1 MRRPGTEAVAAGTIR
16 AVSRPGSRTG
26 EAVLRRLLQASG
38 PAALAGTVTLLLAS
52 CAAPGTPPAAPTPAP
67 PVTAPPRTGAPPVT
81 GPNAPVSGAPAQPAA
96 VANETATRPSLGLFS
111 HIKAPADLDPAFE
124 LTASGVQ
131 IFRCEPDKDGHHWAF
146 RLPEAELRDS
156 KGQIVGRHGAQY
168 SFEHLDGS
176 RLLGSI
182 VGYDSASSDGAVP
195 WLLLQTRSYGQG
207 DFERITYVQR
217 VDTQGGMPPKQCG
230 AEQSNQVLRVPFSAK
245 FVFYRPH

>member
-1 MRRPGTEAVAAGTIR
+1 MRHPDTVAA
-16 AVSRPGSRTG
+16 AVRKFSCQRQRWSRSFPGART
-26 EAVLRRLLQASG
+26 
-38 PAALAGTVTLLLAS
+38 AACAGILLLAS
-52 CAAPGTPPAAPTPAP
+52 CAAPPAGVPAP
-67 PVTAPPRTGAPPVT
+67 APAPAPAGAPAVPPPMPPVT
-81 GPNAPVSGAPAQPAA
+81 GPNAPVTGAPAQPPT
-96 VANETATRPSLGLFS
+96 VANYPPARPSLGMFS

-124 LTASGVQ
+124 LSASGVQ
-131 IFRCEPDKDGHHWAF
+131 IFRCEPDKDGYRWAF

-156 KGQIVGRHGAQY
+156 RGQIVGRHGAEY
-168 SFEHLDGS
+168 SFENLDGS

>member
-1 MRRPGTEAVAAGTIR
+1 LARLFLFAWLAAG
-16 AVSRPGSRTG
+16 AC
-26 EAVLRRLLQASG
+26 AC
-38 PAALAGTVTLLLAS
+38 ALMLAS
-52 CAAPGTPPAAPTPAP
+52 CATPPGGATAAAPAPAPAPAGTPPAQPAM
-67 PVTAPPRTGAPPVT
+67 PPVT
-81 GPNAPVSGAPAQPAA
+81 GPNAPVTGAPAQSPA
-96 VANETATRPSLGLFS
+96 VASSPPSRPSLGFFS

-124 LTASGVQ
+124 LSASGVQ
-131 IFRCEPDKDGHHWAF
+131 IFRCEPDKDGYHWTF

-156 KGQIVGRHGAQY
+156 RGQIVGRHGAQY
-168 SFEHLDGS
+168 SFENLDGS

-217 VDTQGGMPPKQCG
+217 VDTEGGMPPKQCG

-245 FVFYRPH
+245 FVFYRPR